1 MKKYELIFVTDAS
14 LENEVIDEVVAKFTD
29 LVKANGTILEAT
41 NWGKR
46 KLAYEVNKKWD
57 GFYTL
62 ITFEGP
68 ADFNKE
74 LERVLRIDERVMK
87 FLVIKVDDKKIAQAE
102 FYAQKRREREAAR
115 SARFAAERAASNQE
129 AAERAAAAEKAAAE
143 KAAAEEA
150 VAEKAAAEEAVT
162 ETTTTEEKTETP
174 SEPVQETVQD

>member
-14 LENEVIDEVVAKFTD
+14 LELEVINEVVNKFTD
-29 LVKANGTILEAT
+29 LVKNNATIVEAT

-62 ITFEGP
+62 IQFDGP
-68 ADFNKE
+68 ADFIKE

-87 FLVIKVDDKKIAQAE
+87 FLVIKVDEKKIAQAE

-115 SARFAAERAASNQE
+115 SARFAAERAASQE
-129 AAERAAAAEKAAAE
+129 AVATAAAATAAA
-143 KAAAEEA
+143 
-150 VAEKAAAEEAVT
+150 
-162 ETTTTEEKTETP
+162 TTEEVKTETP

>member
-14 LENEVIDEVVAKFTD
+14 LELEVINEVVNKFTD
-29 LVKANGTILEAT
+29 LVKNNATIVEAT

-62 ITFEGP
+62 IQFDGP
-68 ADFNKE
+68 ADFIKE

-87 FLVIKVDDKKIAQAE
+87 FLVIKVDEKKIAQAE

-115 SARFAAERAASNQE
+115 SARFAAERAASQE
-129 AAERAAAAEKAAAE
+129 AAAATAAAAAA
-143 KAAAEEA
+143 
-150 VAEKAAAEEAVT
+150 
-162 ETTTTEEKTETP
+162 TTTTEEVKTETP

>member
-14 LENEVIDEVVAKFTD
+14 LELEVINEVVNKFTD
-29 LVKANGTILEAT
+29 LVKNNATIVEAT

-62 ITFEGP
+62 IQFDGP
-68 ADFNKE
+68 ADFIKE

-87 FLVIKVDDKKIAQAE
+87 FLVIKVDEKKIAQAE

-115 SARFAAERAASNQE
+115 SARFAAERAASQE
-129 AAERAAAAEKAAAE
+129 AVATAAAATA
-143 KAAAEEA
+143 
-150 VAEKAAAEEAVT
+150 
-162 ETTTTEEKTETP
+162 TTEEVKTETP

>member
-14 LENEVIDEVVAKFTD
+14 LELEVINDVVTKFTD
-29 LVKANGTILEAT
+29 LVKNNATIIEAT

-62 ITFEGP
+62 IQFEGP
-68 ADFNKE
+68 ADFIKE

-87 FLVIKVDDKKIAQAE
+87 FLVIKVDEKKIAQAE

-115 SARFAAERAASNQE
+115 SARFAAERAASQE
-129 AAERAAAAEKAAAE
+129 AAATATAAAA
-143 KAAAEEA
+143 
-150 VAEKAAAEEAVT
+150 VT
-162 ETTTTEEKTETP
+162 TANTSTEVKTETP

>member
-14 LENEVIDEVVAKFTD
+14 LELEVINEVVNKFTD
-29 LVKANGTILEAT
+29 LVKNNATIVEAT

-62 ITFEGP
+62 IQFDGP
-68 ADFNKE
+68 ADFIKE

-87 FLVIKVDDKKIAQAE
+87 FLVIKVDEKKIAQAE

-115 SARFAAERAASNQE
+115 SARFAAERAASQE
-129 AAERAAAAEKAAAE
+129 AVATAAAATAAAT
-143 KAAAEEA
+143 A
-150 VAEKAAAEEAVT
+150 
-162 ETTTTEEKTETP
+162 TTEEVKTETP

>member
-14 LENEVIDEVVAKFTD
+14 LELEVINDVVTKFTD
-29 LVKANGTILEAT
+29 LVKNNATIVEAT

-62 ITFEGP
+62 IQFEGP
-68 ADFNKE
+68 ADFIKE

-87 FLVIKVDDKKIAQAE
+87 FLVIKVDEKKIAQAE

-115 SARFAAERAASNQE
+115 SARFAAERAASQE
-129 AAERAAAAEKAAAE
+129 AAAASAAAAA
-143 KAAAEEA
+143 
-150 VAEKAAAEEAVT
+150 
-162 ETTTTEEKTETP
+162 TTATEEVKTETP

>member
-14 LENEVIDEVVAKFTD
+14 LELDVINDAVAKFTD
-29 LVKANGTILEAT
+29 LVKNNATIVEAT

-62 ITFEGP
+62 IQFEGP
-68 ADFNKE
+68 ADFIKE

-87 FLVIKVDDKKIAQAE
+87 FLVIKVDEKKIAQAE

-115 SARFAAERAASNQE
+115 SARFAAERAASQE
-129 AAERAAAAEKAAAE
+129 AAAAAA
-143 KAAAEEA
+143 AAAEEA
-150 VAEKAAAEEAVT
+150 
-162 ETTTTEEKTETP
+162 KTQTP

>member
-14 LENEVIDEVVAKFTD
+14 LETEAIDDTVAKFTD
-29 LVKANGTILEAT
+29 LVKNNGTIVEAV

-46 KLAYEVNKKWD
+46 RLAYEVNKKWD

-68 ADFNKE
+68 ADFIKE

-87 FLVIKVDDKKIAQAE
+87 FLVVKVDEKKVAQAE

-115 SARFAAERAASNQE
+115 SARFAAERAASQE
-129 AAERAAAAEKAAAE
+129 AAAAAEAAE
-143 KAAAEEA
+143 K
-150 VAEKAAAEEAVT
+150 
-162 ETTTTEEKTETP
+162 TP

>member
-14 LENEVIDEVVAKFTD
+14 LENEVIDEAVAKFTD
-29 LVKANGTILEAT
+29 LIKTNATIVEAT

-62 ITFEGP
+62 IQFEGP
-68 ADFNKE
+68 ADFIKE

-87 FLVIKVDDKKIAQAE
+87 FLVIKVDEKKIAQAE

-115 SARFAAERAASNQE
+115 SARFAAERAAANQE
-129 AAERAAAAEKAAAE
+129 ATERAAAAEKAAAE
-143 KAAAEEA
+143 KAAAAEA
-150 VAEKAAAEEAVT
+150 EA
-162 ETTTTEEKTETP
+162 KTETP

>member
-14 LENEVIDEVVAKFTD
+14 LELEVINEVVNKFTD
-29 LVKANGTILEAT
+29 LVKNNATIVEAT

-62 ITFEGP
+62 IQFDGP
-68 ADFNKE
+68 ADFIKE

-87 FLVIKVDDKKIAQAE
+87 FLVIKVDEKKIAQAE

-115 SARFAAERAASNQE
+115 SARFAAERAASQE
-129 AAERAAAAEKAAAE
+129 AAATAAAATATATA
-143 KAAAEEA
+143 
-150 VAEKAAAEEAVT
+150 
-162 ETTTTEEKTETP
+162 TTEEVKSETP